1 MAMVTVTVMT
11 LYTTNY
17 ATVLEVLETE
27 GFTHV
32 YIIPPLLLP
41 ALSIIRPP
49 SLDTSKRMQQ
59 VQ

>member
-1 MAMVTVTVMT
+1 MAMVTVTVM
-11 LYTTNY
+11 YTTNY

-41 ALSIIRPP
+41 ALSINRPP
-49 SLDTSKRMQQ
+49 LLDTSKRMQQ

>member
-1 MAMVTVTVMT
+1 MAMVTVTVM
-11 LYTTNY
+11 YTTNY

-49 SLDTSKRMQQ
+49 LLDTSKRMQQ

>member
-1 MAMVTVTVMT
+1 MVTVTGM
-11 LYTTNY
+11 YTTNY

-41 ALSIIRPP
+41 ALSINSPP